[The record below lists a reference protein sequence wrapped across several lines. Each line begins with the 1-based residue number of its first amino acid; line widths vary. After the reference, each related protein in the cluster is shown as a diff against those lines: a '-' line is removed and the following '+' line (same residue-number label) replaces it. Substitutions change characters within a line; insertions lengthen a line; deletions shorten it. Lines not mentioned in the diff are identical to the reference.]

1 MEPLVKGSLLVVH
14 VDEVVAVLVG
24 LLVGWSFGTD
34 SET

>member
-14 VDEVVAVLVG
+14 VDEVVAVFVW
-24 LLVGWSFGTD
+24 LLVGWGFGTG